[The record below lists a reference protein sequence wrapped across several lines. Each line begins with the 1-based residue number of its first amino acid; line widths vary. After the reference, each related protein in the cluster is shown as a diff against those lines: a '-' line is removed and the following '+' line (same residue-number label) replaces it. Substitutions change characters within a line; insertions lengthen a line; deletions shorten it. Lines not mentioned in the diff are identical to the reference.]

1 MAHSKQTALIT
12 GASSGIG
19 FELAKLFAKDRY
31 NLILVSDEPEKLKS
45 AANEIRLI
53 NQCTIETIE
62 ADLSKENAPKQI
74 YADIQKKNLQV
85 DILVNNAGVGVYGDF
100 ITNSLEEELSMIRL
114 NTIAVVELSKLFAND
129 MVHHNNGGKI
139 LITSSVAALSGTPL
153 LTVYGATKAF
163 DFNFAMGL
171 REELKDKN
179 ITVTALLPSE
189 TDTNFFE
196 RAGMENSK
204 INEGNMADPAVV
216 AKAGYDALMNNEA
229 YVCSP
234 TKAKIIN
241 ILSHLMPEDTLA
253 KMTKKAQEPE
263 KNTRGAA

>member
-1 MAHSKQTALIT
+1 MANSKQTALIT

-19 FELAKLFAKDRY
+19 LELAKLFAKDHY
-31 NLILVSDEPEKLKS
+31 NLILVADEPQKLQS
-45 AANEIRLI
+45 AANEIKLI
-53 NQCTIETIE
+53 NQCDVETIE
-62 ADLSKENAPKQI
+62 ADLSQENAPKEI
-74 YADIQKKNLQV
+74 YAQVQKKHLKV
-85 DILVNNAGVGVYGDF
+85 DVLVNNAGIGVYGDF
-100 ITNSLEEELSMIRL
+100 ITNSLEEELAMIRL

-171 REELKDKN
+171 REELKKYN
-179 ITVTALLPSE
+179 ISVTALLPSE
-189 TDTNFFE
+189 TDTNFFR

-204 INEGNMADPAVV
+204 ITDGDMADPAVV
-216 AKAGYDALMNNEA
+216 ADAGYEALMDGEA

-234 TKAKIIN
+234 TKAKFIN
-241 ILSHLMPEDTLA
+241 ILSHILPEDTKA
-253 KMTKKAQEPE
+253 KISKEEQEP
-263 KNTRGAA
+263 KDTRGVA